1 MSYYDQE
8 VLATLKRSAT
18 ALEQIAAALSKREPA
33 EEAEEAEEVK
43 KDTMSVPDESFEG
56 YWRTSL
62 ISVDSMP
69 IDTFY
74 AHHSFLE
81 ACKELGVQ
89 PFFAS
94 IYDVAGRSFADKGGQ
109 VFVCQ
114 LKDVA
119 LSTRW
124 LQEHLAENQS
134 YYMVGDLRFY
144 RSNKGTFIRGNK

>member
-8 VLATLKRSAT
+8 VLATLKRSAA
-18 ALEQIAAALSKREPA
+18 ALEQIAAALSKKEPTA
-33 EEAEEAEEVK
+33 EAVQQ
-43 KDTMSVPDESFEG
+43 DTISVPDESFEG

-69 IDTFY
+69 MDAFCT
-74 AHHSFLE
+74 HSSFLE

-94 IYDVAGRSFADKGGQ
+94 IYDVAGHNLADRGRQ

-119 LSTRW
+119 LSTHW
-124 LQEHLAENQS
+124 LREHLAEDSN

-144 RSNKGTFIRGNK
+144 LGNKGTFIRGNE